1 MPGNRGRES
10 LLSSGCDFA
19 RLDHARLGIGA
30 RPPRGGNNTRSL
42 GLLATLLTGALLV
55 FGAASCGSSSGPVE
69 ITFWSWVPGI
79 EQEVKLFEKSHPD
92 INVNYVN
99 AGQGADQYTKL
110 RTALKAGEGV
120 PDVVQIEFQYIP
132 SFTQIDALA
141 DISEYGANEVEDDYV
156 AWTWDQVSDGGKVYA
171 IPQDSG
177 PMALLYRKDI
187 FDEHGLK
194 VPKTWDEFAREAQKL
209 HEADPDTYM
218 TNFAANDGGWMTGL
232 LWQAGARPFD
242 VNGESVS
249 INLDDPASMQ
259 VAEYWQGLIEDGV
272 VSTDPD
278 FTNDWYAG
286 LGKGKYATW
295 ISAAWGPVFLT
306 GVAGESKGKWRAAPL
321 PQWNEGEN
329 VSANWGGSTSAV
341 TAESQYPEEATEFA
355 IWLNHNEKSVDM
367 LVEESNLF
375 PVLKSK
381 LNSPQFK
388 NASASFYGGQ
398 QVNQVF
404 IDASENVD
412 LGFEWSP
419 FQDYVYAQM
428 TEKIGDAASGQTTFP
443 EAMEAVQSS
452 TAAYAKE
459 QGFKVEQ

>member
-1 MPGNRGRES
+1 M
-10 LLSSGCDFA
+10 
-19 RLDHARLGIGA
+19 
-30 RPPRGGNNTRSL
+30 
-42 GLLATLLTGALLV
+42 
-55 FGAASCGSSSGPVE
+55 
-69 ITFWSWVPGI
+69 
-79 EQEVKLFEKSHPD
+79 
-92 INVNYVN
+92 
-99 AGQGADQYTKL
+99 
-110 RTALKAGEGV
+110 
-120 PDVVQIEFQYIP
+120 
-132 SFTQIDALA
+132 
-141 DISEYGANEVEDDYV
+141 
-156 AWTWDQVSDGGKVYA
+156 
-171 IPQDSG
+171 
-177 PMALLYRKDI
+177 
-187 FDEHGLK
+187 
-194 VPKTWDEFAREAQKL
+194 
-209 HEADPDTYM
+209 
-218 TNFAANDGGWMTGL
+218 
-232 LWQAGARPFD
+232 
-242 VNGESVS
+242 
-249 INLDDPASMQ
+249 
-259 VAEYWQGLIEDGV
+259 

>member
-1 MPGNRGRES
+1 M
-10 LLSSGCDFA
+10 
-19 RLDHARLGIGA
+19 LGGGA
-30 RPPRGGNNTRSL
+30 RPVRGWIIVGVSGAPGGKTF
-42 GLLATLLTGALLV
+42 GLVAAVLATALLV
-55 FGAASCGSSSGPVE
+55 FGATSCGSSSGPVE
-69 ITFWSWVPGI
+69 LTFWSWVPGI
-79 EQEVKLFEKSHPD
+79 KKEVELFEKSHPNID
-92 INVNYVN
+92 VKYVN

-156 AWTWDQVSDGGKVYA
+156 PWTWDQVSDGNKVYA

-187 FDEHGLK
+187 FDKHDLE
-194 VPKTWDEFAREAQKL
+194 VPKTWDEFAQEAQKL
-209 HEADPDTYM
+209 HEADPGTYM

-232 LWQAGARPFD
+232 LWQAGARPFE
-242 VNGESVS
+242 VGGANVS
-249 INLDDPASMQ
+249 INLDDPASIQ
-259 VAEYWQGLIEDGV
+259 VMEYWQGLVEDEV

-286 LGKGKYATW
+286 LGNGKYATW

-329 VSANWGGSTSAV
+329 VSANWGGSTDAV
-341 TAESQYPEEATEFA
+341 TAESENPEEATEFA
-355 IWLNHNEKSVDM
+355 IWLNHNKESTDM
-367 LVEESNLF
+367 LAGESSLF
-375 PVLKSK
+375 PTLKSK
-381 LNSPQFK
+381 LDSPGFE
-388 NASASFYGGQ
+388 NASYPFYGGQ
-398 QVNQVF
+398 QVNKVF
-404 IDASENVD
+404 IEASGDVD
-412 LGFEWSP
+412 RGFEWSP

-428 TEKIGDAASGQTTFP
+428 TEKVGDAANGQTTFP

-452 TAAYAKE
+452 TVGYAKE
-459 QGFKVEQ
+459 QGFKVE

>member
-1 MPGNRGRES
+1 
-10 LLSSGCDFA
+10 
-19 RLDHARLGIGA
+19 
-30 RPPRGGNNTRSL
+30 
-42 GLLATLLTGALLV
+42 
-55 FGAASCGSSSGPVE
+55 
-69 ITFWSWVPGI
+69 
-79 EQEVKLFEKSHPD
+79 
-92 INVNYVN
+92 
-99 AGQGADQYTKL
+99 
-110 RTALKAGEGV
+110 
-120 PDVVQIEFQYIP
+120 
-132 SFTQIDALA
+132 
-141 DISEYGANEVEDDYV
+141 
-156 AWTWDQVSDGGKVYA
+156 
-171 IPQDSG
+171 
-177 PMALLYRKDI
+177 MALLYRKDI